1 MTFYNLSGAS
11 SHINQDRCDFRDRR
25 SKKDRRTRQTF
36 ALSKYVLVGKR
47 RQRRRKN
54 DKRPVYVDQYS
65 HGLLILLCAIL
76 CLCVMDGYF
85 TVINVF
91 FMGVSELNPV
101 MAYFLNKNIT
111 SFFLVKYG
119 LTSIGLI
126 FLCIRIHFKYMRTAL
141 VAIFILYVFILCSH
155 LYILFCF
162 PLPAGG

>member
-1 MTFYNLSGAS
+1 MTIYNLTCAS
-11 SHINQDRCDFRDRR
+11 SHIKKDRCDFRDRR
-25 SKKDRRTRQTF
+25 SKKDRRTRPTF
-36 ALSKYVLVGKR
+36 ALSRYIVMGKR
-47 RQRRRKN
+47 GQRRRKA
-54 DKRPVYVDQYS
+54 DKRQMYVDQYS
-65 HGLLILLCAIL
+65 HGLLVLLCAIL

-91 FMGVSELNPV
+91 FMGASEMNPI

-111 SFFLVKYG
+111 SFFLIKYG

-126 FLCIRIHFKYMRTAL
+126 FLCIRIHFKYVRTTL

-155 LYILFCF
+155 LYILFFF